1 MLKQIKKTFIPL
13 INSLMT
19 NEPCKKIKIS
29 STIRYWFFWEG
40 EKKRNYTIVIN
51 SELYLYNKNIISFS
65 FFFLKKYNY
74 GRSTSLTFFSL

>member
-40 EKKRNYTIVIN
+40 GKKRNYTIVIN
-51 SELYLYNKNIISFS
+51 SELYL
-65 FFFLKKYNY
+65 
-74 GRSTSLTFFSL
+74 